1 MVATEE
7 VVNVLADKLRQLR
20 KQAGLTLQQLSERS
34 GISASAL
41 SKIENGQ
48 LSPTYEKIAALA
60 RGLDINVGALFQPDD
75 RKPTALWRRSVT
87 RRGEGVTHDTPQYG
101 YEILHSD
108 LADKQFLPLVTTI
121 KVHDSKAFSE
131 LLRHDGEEFLYVLS
145 GTIVIHTDCYAPLTL
160 QPGDACYFDSNMGHA
175 CISGDQ
181 EDARI
186 LWISSHPDSMH

>member
-20 KQAGLTLQQLSERS
+20 KQAGLILQQLSERS

-75 RKPTALWRRSVT
+75 RKPTAL
-87 RRGEGVTHDTPQYG
+87 
-101 YEILHSD
+101 
-108 LADKQFLPLVTTI
+108 
-121 KVHDSKAFSE
+121 
-131 LLRHDGEEFLYVLS
+131 
-145 GTIVIHTDCYAPLTL
+145 
-160 QPGDACYFDSNMGHA
+160 
-175 CISGDQ
+175 
-181 EDARI
+181 
-186 LWISSHPDSMH
+186 